1 MPSTHFLVF
10 QELRKCWLLHNLRVG
25 INPYVL
31 FQILQLLLIRIIP
44 IHLLLLL
51 LFFFVRVLLLQ
62 KGVLD
67 GWIMHTEGDLVQI
80 WLLALK

>member
-1 MPSTHFLVF
+1 M
-10 QELRKCWLLHNLRVG
+10 
-25 INPYVL
+25 
-31 FQILQLLLIRIIP
+31 P

-80 WLLALK
+80 WLLALE